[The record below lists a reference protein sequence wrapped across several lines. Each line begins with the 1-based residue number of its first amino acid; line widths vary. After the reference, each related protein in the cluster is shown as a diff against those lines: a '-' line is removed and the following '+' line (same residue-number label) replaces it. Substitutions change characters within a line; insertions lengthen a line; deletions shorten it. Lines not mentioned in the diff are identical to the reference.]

1 MLQVILKLGETAF
14 ALQEAKAL
22 RTGIHKSRDLQ
33 RLAVGNRTPQPFMGT
48 VQDLEARDLMCG
60 RADVVA
66 APVQRAK
73 HIGPGHGRN
82 AVMVDIGAR
91 EQCAFGVD
99 DRRIAR
105 AQGEAIGTG
114 HALGIKQGMHD
125 DGIAGERRLLDPDG
139 AERRRLLAAWVGRA
153 DRQAACHDTEV
164 LMIGACAKETRPL
177 EDRNLR
183 HPAVNRAQDAETRE
197 AQVTYI
203 GRNRDFSEIEKIC
216 RIGEPS
222 LEAILDEVD
231 LDLCRKNG
239 AAMQGLDDETG
250 VCVFPDMSV
259 GLALDADIEIVGQAC
274 ERVAKRRVRGLVGT
288 LREVP
293 RHIENARGI
302 EALGLRHGRGRR
314 GW

>member
-1 MLQVILKLGETAF
+1 
-14 ALQEAKAL
+14 
-22 RTGIHKSRDLQ
+22 
-33 RLAVGNRTPQPFMGT
+33 
-48 VQDLEARDLMCG
+48 MCG

-222 LEAILDEVD
+222 LEAVLDEVD

-250 VCVFPDMSV
+250 VCVFPDV
-259 GLALDADIEIVGQAC
+259 IIGLALDADIEIVGQAC
-274 ERVAKRRVRGLVGT
+274 SGPCRDASRGPAPYRDCARNRSSGLAARAGSPGLVMVWVIARVPSSIRPRLRQRSRRRVSADPYACTYWGFR
-288 LREVP
+288 LR
-293 RHIENARGI
+293 
-302 EALGLRHGRGRR
+302 
-314 GW
+314 